1 MDWKQIED
9 KIKMDEAE
17 EKCEKAV
24 EELEKRKVEFEKLLE
39 YLCKN
44 RR

>member
-17 EKCEKAV
+17 EKFEKAV